1 MEISVFIREY
11 APLAGEA
18 GRAFRMRSG
27 GDLGAGSHRDGLGRE
42 YALPGV
48 S

>member
-18 GRAFRMRSG
+18 GRAFRIDR
-27 GDLGAGSHRDGLGRE
+27 GDLGTGGHRDGLGRE

>member
-18 GRAFRMRSG
+18 GRAFRIG
-27 GDLGAGSHRDGLGRE
+27 PVDGAVAPLATFPD
-42 YALPGV
+42 LPGR
-48 S
+48 